1 MSTMEMPTVSEC
13 SVDGC
18 SYNHGGCHAF
28 AITVGGGN
36 GTAECGTF
44 IGLGTKGG
52 LDSVIARV
60 GACQRTDCSHNAGL
74 ECTAPSIRVGAG
86 HDLADCLTF
95 ASR

>member
-1 MSTMEMPTVSEC
+1 MSLMELPTVSEC

-18 SYNHGGCHAF
+18 SYNHDGCHAY
-28 AITVGGGN
+28 AITVSGSAGN
-36 GTAECGTF
+36 AGCGTF
-44 IGLGTKGG
+44 IGLGAKGG

-60 GACQRTDCSHNAGL
+60 GACQRTDCTNNAGL

-95 ASR
+95 TTT